1 MFWKKKQTEAK
12 PTEKK
17 AKEKKLSPMDIIM
30 DKIEQLVL
38 GESLSYHLPPIYGDD
53 LAIVQLNPDYPNK
66 GRKYALFSE
75 KLVDGKPCGQR
86 VRLWYSDK
94 PRDIANWIHSRD
106 GVPYS

>member
-12 PTEKK
+12 TTEKK
-17 AKEKKLSPMDIIM
+17 AKAKKVSPMDII
-30 DKIEQLVL
+30 INQIAQLVL
-38 GESLSYHLPPIYGDD
+38 GESLIYHLPAIYGND

-66 GRKYALFSE
+66 GRKYTMFSE

-94 PRDIANWIHSRD
+94 PRQIADWIYSRN
-106 GVPYS
+106 GVLYS